1 MLGMVTKRI
10 LIVLAALTLLTGVT
24 APLAGKAAAADCA
37 DVQLVFARGTQE
49 AGAPLGVTG
58 AAMYASLQKRFPGK
72 DVRVSPVHYQASDE
86 FEAGVDFLRTVA
98 DGVRHTQNQLRG
110 ISARC
115 PKTRIVLGGYSQ
127 GTVVATYA
135 VSDQLGSVAPVVR
148 EVPAPLP
155 SSVSRHV
162 AGVVLFGAPSPRW
175 FREARVP
182 PMRVGPAYR
191 AKTRSYCIPGD
202 NICDG
207 GPISRPNT
215 VHGLYAVNG
224 MTDDAANFVARRV
237 S

>member
-1 MLGMVTKRI
+1 MRSRFFV
-10 LIVLAALTLLTGVT
+10 VLASLALITGLT
-24 APLAGKAAAADCA
+24 APLAGKASAADCA

-72 DVRVSPVHYQASDE
+72 DVRVSAVHYEASDQ

-98 DGVRHTQNQLRG
+98 VGVRNTQGQLRG
-110 ISARC
+110 ISSRC
-115 PKTRIVLGGYSQ
+115 PGTRIVLGGYSQ
-127 GTVVATYA
+127 GAVVATYA
-135 VSDQLGSVAPVVR
+135 VSDQLGAVAPVVR
-148 EVPAPLP
+148 EVPGPLP
-155 SSVSRHV
+155 VSIARHV

-182 PMRVGPAYR
+182 PMRVGPAYA

-207 GPISRPNT
+207 GPIDRPNT

-224 MTDDAANFVARRV
+224 MTDAAANFVAARIR
-237 S
+237 